1 MFTVRS
7 EAAFKYLH
15 TFTFCEHGLE
25 ITESHLLSLPGDP
38 DFPAKSP
45 CIYKVA
51 SLFEMLC

>member
-51 SLFEMLC
+51 SLFETLC